1 MLLELFLTLGAL
13 CSVLTVFL
21 NATLVTSIF
30 DAWIPIALW
39 FGYFSLRAIRYYH
52 IFVVNYLCYYEHLPA
67 IMPRK
72 AFDKQTAFNC
82 F

>member
-30 DAWIPIALW
+30 DLFAI
-39 FGYFSLRAIRYYH
+39 SLTNFIILKNKMPLSSSKPFLY
-52 IFVVNYLCYYEHLPA
+52 PA
-67 IMPRK
+67 IEKAWHGKPAQRTSAPTLRK
-72 AFDKQTAFNC
+72 EFS
-82 F
+82 